1 MLDHVRAKFNSTH
14 LARCGSVTVTQ
25 KAAPALQ
32 LILKMNSLKLA
43 KWTALGGPY
52 IVLAAREDILNSN
65 HYNEMRCLTRL
76 LGPFDTQRVFREAS
90 NLMGAPQ

>member
-25 KAAPALQ
+25 QAAPALQ
-32 LILKMNSLKLA
+32 LILKMDSLKLA

-52 IVLAAREDILNSN
+52 SPLAAQEGL
-65 HYNEMRCLTRL
+65 EPPTFALGKRCSIRL
-76 LGPFDTQRVFREAS
+76 S
-90 NLMGAPQ
+90 Y